1 MASVNS
7 IYTWK
12 ADCQSKSEVSGLY
25 AAISDVSLSPF
36 AAITANIVSYCCEN
50 LKQPQK
56 QPKFYFH
63 TGYGKEK
70 VLYTMSDNVCYLPTA
85 LNYRKYAI
93 FQFLKANTITLEMNI
108 LIELESTYYPVIV
121 IL

>member
-1 MASVNS
+1 
-7 IYTWK
+7 
-12 ADCQSKSEVSGLY
+12 
-25 AAISDVSLSPF
+25 
-36 AAITANIVSYCCEN
+36 
-50 LKQPQK
+50 
-56 QPKFYFH
+56 
-63 TGYGKEK
+63 
-70 VLYTMSDNVCYLPTA
+70 MSDNVCYLPTA